1 MNLEQLKKTMLIS
14 TAAFLVIVIVLVFA
28 IITELRQWQSLQSD
42 IVVAEAQLGELEQR
56 LQRLYLLRE
65 QEEELVK
72 QLEMI
77 NNEIPDYI
85 DEQELIREFQ
95 KTALTTGCQIS
106 EFRFKDLVHQDRY
119 KEIPFNLAL
128 EGQFAGLMELL
139 NSVNK
144 TAKLYRIHELS
155 FQSSPGDGVIRADL
169 EMSSFYID

>member
-106 EFRFKDLVHQDRY
+106 
-119 KEIPFNLAL
+119 
-128 EGQFAGLMELL
+128 
-139 NSVNK
+139 
-144 TAKLYRIHELS
+144 
-155 FQSSPGDGVIRADL
+155 
-169 EMSSFYID
+169 